1 MVVAIKT
8 DISVT
13 ALVGED
19 KVRLSTFIKCL
30 ESWKT
35 NAFGLHVRFPKTQS
49 WSPAQAPGTLL
60 LTLGPCERPSP
71 FASPSHAFQKART
84 LSPPPAGTPGVSYS
98 CTSVSGWEN
107 QNPKERARRRPWA

>member
-35 NAFGLHVRFPKTQS
+35 NAFGLHVRLPKTQS

-71 FASPSHAFQKART
+71 FASPSHTFQKART